1 MARRVHI
8 ELDMNATQK
17 MARNIVVGDK
27 LHGCTVTA
35 VVLKSSMLG
44 TGSVHI
50 CRGGQWV
57 VYTAY
62 ACVTMG

>member
-1 MARRVHI
+1 
-8 ELDMNATQK
+8 MNATQK
-17 MARNIVVGDK
+17 MAQNVKVGDK
-27 LHGCTVTA
+27 LHGMIVTA
-35 VVLKSSMLG
+35 VVFKPSMLG

>member
-1 MARRVHI
+1 MARGLHI
-8 ELDMNATQK
+8 ETTMNATQK
-17 MARNIVVGDK
+17 MARSIVVGDK

-35 VVLKSSMLG
+35 VVFKSSMLG

-57 VYTAY
+57 RYTAY
-62 ACVTMG
+62 ACLTLG